1 MTCCPMTALLSQK
14 PLCLNKV
21 QSLAIFAFR
30 VVLGAAFICHGWP
43 KLQHATTWMDMMGT
57 GTPAV
62 IQATAAFAECGGGV
76 AVLLGLFTPL
86 ASLGIVATMIGALV
100 MVHLPAGHPFVSMG
114 GPSYEPA
121 LFYLVSALWLMVSG
135 PGAFSVDALLAKQS
149 CNTTACEDT
158 ATSCENQTPAV

>member
-1 MTCCPMTALLSQK
+1 MSGCPLSCFLK
-14 PLCLNKV
+14 PSLHLTKT
-21 QSLAIFAFR
+21 QSLALLVFR
-30 VVLGAAFICHGWP
+30 LVFGAAFMLHGWP
-43 KLQHATTWMDMMGT
+43 KLQHATTWMDMMGK

-86 ASLGIVATMIGALV
+86 ASLGIVVTMIGALA

-121 LFYLVSALWLMVSG
+121 LFYFVSALWLMVSG
-135 PGAFSVDALLAKQS
+135 PGDFSVDALLAKQS
-149 CNTTACEDT
+149 CGTTACEDT
-158 ATSCENQTPAV
+158 AASCEKP